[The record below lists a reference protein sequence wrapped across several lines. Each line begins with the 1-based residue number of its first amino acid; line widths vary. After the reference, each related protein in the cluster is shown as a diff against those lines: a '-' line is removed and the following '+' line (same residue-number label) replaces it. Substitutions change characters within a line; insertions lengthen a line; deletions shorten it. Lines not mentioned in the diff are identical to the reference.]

1 MENFELCIP
10 TRIVFGKDRVHE
22 VGKYAKDYGKKL
34 LLVYGKGSIKKHG
47 IYDEVINSLKEQ
59 NLEIVE
65 HPGVKSNPVLSH
77 VNEGIAIAK
86 RENVDFILAV
96 GGGSVIDS
104 AKAIA
109 AGALYDGD
117 VWDFYKGTEDIK
129 EALPVLTVITIPA
142 TASEMNGG
150 TVLTNEETNDKFGFI
165 DDHLFPKVSIL
176 DPTVTYTIKKEYTG
190 YSAIDACIHLL
201 EGYFTHDDVWLPIQ
215 DRYAE
220 GLVKTIMESANI
232 LMEKPEDYDG
242 RATLMWAAS
251 LAWNGLG
258 TAGVEGADVH
268 CHMFAHILGAH
279 YDIAHG
285 AALSIIVPGW
295 MKYMLDK
302 KAKRFARFT
311 KNVLGIEGKD
321 DKDTASKGIEAFEG
335 WFKEVGGPVS
345 FKDANL
351 PTDELDKLAD
361 SVLDLAEVW
370 EIEDY
375 SREDIIEVFKRCL

>member
-10 TRIVFGKDRVHE
+10 TKIVFGKNRVHE
-22 VGKYAKDYGKKL
+22 IGKYAKDYGKKL
-34 LLVYGKGSIKKHG
+34 LLVYGKGSIKKNG

-59 NLEIVE
+59 NFEILE
-65 HPGVKSNPVLSH
+65 HSGVKSNPLLSH
-77 VNEGIAIAK
+77 VNEGISIAK
-86 RENVDFILAV
+86 NENVDFILAV

-109 AGALYDGD
+109 AGALYDGN
-117 VWDFYKGTEDIK
+117 VWDFYKKTKKIK
-129 EALPVLTVITIPA
+129 EALPVLTVLTIPA

-176 DPTVTYTIKKEYTG
+176 DPTVTYTINKKYTG

-232 LMEKPEDYDG
+232 LLEKPKDYVG

-258 TAGVEGADVH
+258 KAGAEGAQVH
-268 CHMFAHILGAH
+268 CHMFAHILGGH

-295 MKYMLDK
+295 MKYMIDK
-302 KAKRFARFT
+302 KAERFARFA
-311 KNVLGIEGKD
+311 KNVFGIEGKN
-321 DKDTASKGIEAFEG
+321 DKDTAKKGIEALER
-335 WFKEVGGPVS
+335 WFVKVGGPIS

-351 PTDELDKLAD
+351 PIDELDKLTD
-361 SVLDLAEVW
+361 SALVLAKIW
-370 EIEDY
+370 EIKDY
-375 SREDIIEVFKRCL
+375 SKEDIIEIFKKCI